1 MRQLHPPCHSQQ
13 ELLRSGAI
21 NHRMLSR
28 DYDAIDRTQTPRGI
42 AFACSSD
49 VSWLFQLQS
58 TQPVAQ
64 AIGIL
69 AVVCVGGMALGS
81 IKIRGIGLGTASV
94 LFVGLI
100 TGYFSKPVDHEI
112 LAFVKE
118 FGLLLFVFTIG
129 LQLGP
134 GFFSALKRDGIQLNA
149 LAAAVVLCGVA
160 VAATVGW
167 LLGIDFAAVVGLLS
181 GATTSTPSLGAAEQ
195 TIETLPIAKERL
207 ALPAL
212 AYAVAYPAAIAGI
225 LGTLLALKTMF
236 RIDPVKEA
244 EAFRT
249 ERSRRVELL
258 ETWTLVVGNANL
270 DGVSIEA
277 IPSRAETGVIVSRH
291 RRATETDVH
300 AAVGATRLHV
310 GDAIV
315 AVGTPAMLEQ
325 FERVVGR
332 RSDEDLRL
340 ASGNVTDR
348 RIIVTRQEVL
358 GKTIGELALDTRCGA
373 VAGRLTR
380 ADVALSATPG
390 TRLQFGDIVHVVG
403 DGKSLERAE
412 QLLGNSID
420 DLNQTHFIPLFAGIA
435 VGIIVG
441 TMPIV
446 VPGLPQPLRLGLAG
460 GPLIVA
466 LVLGRIGHIGRLVFH
481 MPLNAN
487 LAFREFGIALFFAA
501 VGLAAGPQFFVNVF
515 SSAGFVWLCAGLCV
529 TVLPLLVVGG
539 FARAVLDLNFTTLG
553 GLIAG
558 SVTDPPAL
566 AFVNAL
572 TKSDAATFPY
582 VTVYPVTTLLR
593 ILTTQ
598 MCALFLVH

>member
-1 MRQLHPPCHSQQ
+1 
-13 ELLRSGAI
+13 
-21 NHRMLSR
+21 
-28 DYDAIDRTQTPRGI
+28 
-42 AFACSSD
+42 

-69 AVVCVGGMALGS
+69 TLVCAGGMALGS
-81 IKIRGIGLGTASV
+81 LRIRGIGLGTTSV
-94 LFVGLI
+94 LFVGLF
-100 TGYFSKPVDHEI
+100 TGYFSKPVDHAT
-112 LAFVKE
+112 LNFVKE

-134 GFFSALKRDGIQLNA
+134 GFFSALKQDGVRLNA
-149 LAAAVVLCGVA
+149 LAAAVVLCGAA

-167 LLGIDFAAVVGLLS
+167 LLNIDFAAVVGLLS

-195 TIETLPIAKERL
+195 TIATLPVSQDRV

-225 LGTLLALKTMF
+225 MGTLLTLKTMF
-236 RIDPVKEA
+236 RVDTVKEA
-244 EAFRT
+244 ETFLT
-249 ERSRRVELL
+249 ERSGRAEPL
-258 ETWTLVVGNANL
+258 ESWTLVVGNANL
-270 DGVSIEA
+270 DGVPLEA

-291 RRATETDVH
+291 RGVSETEVH
-300 AAVGATRLHV
+300 AAVGGTRLRL
-310 GDAIV
+310 GDSIV
-315 AVGTPAMLEQ
+315 AVGTPAMLRQ

-340 ASGNVTDR
+340 APGNVTDR
-348 RIIVTRQEVL
+348 GIVVTRQEAL
-358 GKTIGELALDTRCGA
+358 GKTIGELALDARCGA

-390 TRLQFGDIVHVVG
+390 MRLQFGDVLQMVG
-403 DGKSLERAE
+403 DEKSLERAE
-412 QLLGNSID
+412 KLLGNSIK

-435 VGIIVG
+435 LGIILG

-446 VPGLPQPLRLGLAG
+446 VPGFPQPLRLGLAG

-466 LVLGRIGHIGRLVFH
+466 LVLGRIGHIGRVVFH

-501 VGLAAGPQFFVNVF
+501 VGLAAGPQFFVNVL
-515 SSAGFVWLCAGLCV
+515 SSAGIRWLGAGLCV
-529 TVLPLLVVGG
+529 TILPLLVVGV
-539 FARAVLDLNFTTLG
+539 FARAVLDFNYTVLG
-553 GLIAG
+553 GLLAG

-572 TKSDAATFPY
+572 TKSDAATLPY